1 MHYCTC
7 FILYYLFSTIFS
19 LAGLHLLIPD
29 ELIGIF
35 DENEL
40 EVNPLKWIPL
50 LYKFS
55 FFSIAPN
62 VWSTGTECG

>member
-19 LAGLHLLIPD
+19 LTGLHLLIPD

-40 EVNPLKWIPL
+40 EVNPLQWIPL
-50 LYKFS
+50 LYKF
-55 FFSIAPN
+55 
-62 VWSTGTECG
+62 